1 MLAEDGFVV
10 LVRRELESEIVG
22 DTKNLVGENTSG
34 PMATHDVSLYGIVAY
49 CVLLIALTARSLLHP
64 SDAAVAPSSPSTA
77 CRFSWKQRKC
87 SEGCKLKSV
96 LPLKCELAAP
106 PPKTPAAVPAAAG
119 VPASRGDELLRKRTV
134 DSCLAAADIFEAA
147 SEREAEAS
155 EARATLQ
162 YKAADA
168 LNCAMRLRGHG
179 NILLLEGTLDTPENK
194 RFWGAHGARAL
205 RLAKAAKGH
214 AALAKLPSAAAAEM
228 DAFMYQGS
236 AKGIVQTALTGDG
249 FEFKRLAEAL
259 IADHELHD
267 GASSHC
273 YLGGFYNVAPWP
285 LKDQKKALVEMRA
298 AAALEP
304 RSRRNQ
310 YYVCVVELQLGNAAA
325 AADACERARAARCL
339 GTEEDYCAFMDAQI
353 EGALAKAKA

>member
-1 MLAEDGFVV
+1 MARQMLAN
-10 LVRRELESEIVG
+10 LE
-22 DTKNLVGENTSG
+22 
-34 PMATHDVSLYGIVAY
+34 
-49 CVLLIALTARSLLHP
+49 
-64 SDAAVAPSSPSTA
+64 
-77 CRFSWKQRKC
+77 
-87 SEGCKLKSV
+87 
-96 LPLKCELAAP
+96 
-106 PPKTPAAVPAAAG
+106 
-119 VPASRGDELLRKRTV
+119 
-134 DSCLAAADIFEAA
+134 
-147 SEREAEAS
+147 
-155 EARATLQ
+155 
-162 YKAADA
+162 
-168 LNCAMRLRGHG
+168 
-179 NILLLEGTLDTPENK
+179 
-194 RFWGAHGARAL
+194 

-310 YYVCVVELQLGNAAA
+310 YYVCVVELQLGNAAT

>member
-1 MLAEDGFVV
+1 
-10 LVRRELESEIVG
+10 
-22 DTKNLVGENTSG
+22 
-34 PMATHDVSLYGIVAY
+34 
-49 CVLLIALTARSLLHP
+49 
-64 SDAAVAPSSPSTA
+64 
-77 CRFSWKQRKC
+77 
-87 SEGCKLKSV
+87 
-96 LPLKCELAAP
+96 
-106 PPKTPAAVPAAAG
+106 
-119 VPASRGDELLRKRTV
+119 
-134 DSCLAAADIFEAA
+134 
-147 SEREAEAS
+147 
-155 EARATLQ
+155 
-162 YKAADA
+162 
-168 LNCAMRLRGHG
+168 MRLRGHG

-285 LKDQKKALVEMRA
+285 LKAQKKALVEMRA

-325 AADACERARAARCL
+325 AADACERARRALPRHRGGLLRVHGRADRGRVGKGEGVVVIRTFSHCTGGSRGPHPVALTAAHASEAPV
-339 GTEEDYCAFMDAQI
+339 T
-353 EGALAKAKA
+353 